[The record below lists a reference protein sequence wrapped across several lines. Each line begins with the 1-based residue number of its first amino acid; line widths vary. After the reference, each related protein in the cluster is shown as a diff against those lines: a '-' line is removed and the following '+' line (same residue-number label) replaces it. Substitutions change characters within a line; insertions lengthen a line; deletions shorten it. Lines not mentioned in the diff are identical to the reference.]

1 MINLKKPQTRK
12 WSTCQSWLNLTLGRK
27 LSYDGRELG
36 DAPSLK
42 VIYESLF
49 WIHLVVVVNYP
60 SLLMNSAIKEVIIAS
75 ICCHYTWKWSGNS
88 SCIYY
93 KGRSL
98 IGHIA
103 KKVFKKSQKI
113 SRCRRISCV
122 NLVCSD
128 MSIMGWFRCTRKCL
142 LFKTNLII
150 NYMRCFS

>member
-1 MINLKKPQTRK
+1 MNLCQKSFHSNHGRKMSFWIGGGLIINDVLFVNWTIARAND
-12 WSTCQSWLNLTLGRK
+12 WLLGRK

-128 MSIMGWFRCTRKCL
+128 M
-142 LFKTNLII
+142 
-150 NYMRCFS
+150 